1 MQRSI
6 LLMLQN
12 LLSHACA
19 RTRTHCSFVFLLSQ
33 VSHLHCQHTESKPL
47 MPILTSSHVSLIHKT
62 QTTGH
67 FPQNNRSLSTKRRL
81 VFIKTRDIFIKTRPT
96 IFFQCPQKAIAI
108 NLFAPCCDTCD
119 SKKHKIPVIR
129 ARVREE
135 NFAMRQNTTLELVRS

>member
-19 RTRTHCSFVFLLSQ
+19 CTRTHCSFVFLLSQ

-81 VFIKTRDIFIKTRPT
+81 VFIKTRD
-96 IFFQCPQKAIAI
+96 PQKAIAI